1 MLISNNITQITLP
14 TGSDPHK
21 LLQNMRPGQLLQ
33 ATVIGQITKGVVSL
47 RIGTLEVQ
55 AHTKLQLSAGQR
67 LSLEV
72 TKAGDRPELRLLQA
86 PSSPEPKARVLRQ
99 VLPNQMPP
107 TPLLQNLRNLGP
119 SFTQQ
124 RQLTETLSVIRN
136 QLSLAATQP
145 EPKLVAALRTLITNH
160 KSAVSPEMLKTVEQ
174 LVARQKDQPQPEL
187 LKAAQQVLK
196 EATAK
201 TAAQPLASGSPLP
214 TQAKTPSTPQTLSNP
229 QAPPSPGPATTAT
242 VKPQIKLDT
251 APGIAKQLEG
261 LLDNKTAPQLQRAI
275 QALVARILPGEQPLV
290 SSQLRRA
297 LSDSGLFLEASLA
310 KGVQPAANDLKAN
323 LVRLLALLQPLF
335 GKSALPATKRT
346 GPQEQASRTAVPD
359 SALNRILGELLRQSE
374 GSLARVQLH
383 QLSSLPPEDGT
394 RQIWQFEVPVQYQ
407 ERVDNFLVR
416 LEQEKGQQGDQDE
429 DTWTL
434 TLNFDF
440 QPLGPIEARLILQ
453 GEEIS
458 SLFQASHPMSAS
470 LIEKN
475 LPRLNDAFE
484 RAGLKV
490 GNLHARH
497 AEVKVGPPSPP
508 SSPPLLDEKA

>member
-1 MLISNNITQITLP
+1 MLISNNISQITLP
-14 TGSDPHK
+14 TGADPHK

-33 ATVIGQITKGVVSL
+33 ATVVSQTTKDVVGL

-55 AHTKLQLSAGQR
+55 AHTKLLLSAGQR

-86 PSSPEPKARVLRQ
+86 PTNPEPKARALRQ
-99 VLPNQMPP
+99 TLPNQMPP
-107 TPLLQNLRNLGP
+107 TRLLENLRTLEP
-119 SFTQQ
+119 SLTQQ
-124 RQLTETLSVIRN
+124 RQLTETLSIIKN
-136 QLSLAATQP
+136 QLISNTTRLSP
-145 EPKLVAALRTLITNH
+145 EFVTALRTLIANH
-160 KSAVSPEMLKTVEQ
+160 KGTITPETQRAIKQFL
-174 LVARQKDQPQPEL
+174 AHPKDQPQPEI

-201 TAAQPLASGSPLP
+201 TVPQPLTSNSPMP
-214 TQAKTPSTPQTLSNP
+214 SQAKASPNP
-229 QAPPSPGPATTAT
+229 QAAPSPSPATTAT
-242 VKPQIKLDT
+242 DKPQIKLDT
-251 APGIAKQLEG
+251 APNIAKQLEG
-261 LLDNKTAPQLQRAI
+261 LLDTKTAPQLQRVI
-275 QALVARILPGEQPLV
+275 QSLVARILPGEQPLV

-297 LSDSGLFLEASLA
+297 LSESGLFLEASLA
-310 KGVQPAANDLKAN
+310 KGGQPAANDLKAN
-323 LVRLLALLQPLF
+323 LVRLLELLRPLF
-335 GKSALPATKRT
+335 EKSALPTAKQTT
-346 GPQEQASRTAVPD
+346 SQEQASRATTPE
-359 SALNRILGELLRQSE
+359 SALSRILGELLRQSE

-383 QLSSLPPEDGT
+383 QLSSLPAEDGP
-394 RQIWQFEVPVQYQ
+394 RQLWQFEVPVQYQ

-416 LEQEKGQQGDQDE
+416 LEQERAQQGDQDE

-440 QPLGPIEARLILQ
+440 QPLGPVEARLILQ

-475 LPRLNDAFE
+475 LPQLNDAFE

-497 AEVKVGPPSPP
+497 AEVKVDTPSPP

>member
-14 TGSDPHK
+14 TGSDPNK

-33 ATVIGQITKGVVSL
+33 AKVVGQITKDVVGL

-55 AHTKLQLSAGQR
+55 AHTKLQLSAGQK

-86 PSSPEPKARVLRQ
+86 PTNPEPKARVLRQ

-145 EPKLVAALRTLITNH
+145 DPKLVAALRTLITSH

-174 LVARQKDQPQPEL
+174 LLTRQKDQPQPEL

-201 TAAQPLASGSPLP
+201 TAAQPLP
-214 TQAKTPSTPQTLSNP
+214 TQAKTPSNPQTLAKP
-229 QAPPSPGPATTAT
+229 QAQPSPGPAAAT
-242 VKPQIKLDT
+242 DKPQIKLDT

-275 QALVARILPGEQPLV
+275 QGLVARILPGEQPLV

-297 LSDSGLFLEASLA
+297 LSESGLFLEASLA
-310 KGVQPAANDLKAN
+310 KGTQPAANDLKAN

-346 GPQEQASRTAVPD
+346 SPQEQASRTAAPD

-383 QLSSLPPEDGT
+383 QLSSLPPEDGA

-407 ERVDNFLVR
+407 ERVDSFLVR
-416 LEQEKGQQGDQDE
+416 LEQERAQQGDQDE

-497 AEVKVGPPSPP
+497 AEVKVAPPSPP